1 MIEHLFGSKTR
12 VKLLQLFARGP
23 ERTFFIRELT
33 RILGVH
39 LNAVRRE
46 LSHLKALGL
55 IEIDEGEG
63 KREKRKKFVRLNPAS
78 IIWDEL
84 RSLMAKSELLGRE
97 KLTRDI
103 ANLSGVDYLLLTGI
117 FTGDAEAQTDMLCVG
132 KIGKDDMM
140 ALMRRFEREFGR
152 EIRYTSMTRQEFMY
166 RRNVAD
172 KFLSDLLSRKHL
184 VVVDE
189 LQGMSRV

>member
-12 VKLLQLFARGP
+12 VKLLRLFARDSS
-23 ERTFFIRELT
+23 RAFFVRELT

-46 LSHLKALGL
+46 LSHLKALGI
-55 IEIDEGEG
+55 IEIDEGDG
-63 KREKRKKFVRLNPAS
+63 KREKRKKFVRLNPHS

-103 ANLSGVDYLLLTGI
+103 ERLGGVEYLLLTGI

-132 KIGKDDMM
+132 KIDKDELV
-140 ALMRRFEREFGR
+140 ALMRKFEREFGR
-152 EIRYTSMTRQEFMY
+152 EIRYTSMTRQEFTY

-184 VVVDE
+184 VVVDA
-189 LQGMSRV
+189 LQGTRKV